1 MDLLIEIKTIKDSIY
16 VELLESAIVSAWCP
30 EAELVV
36 AKLAEEEGLDS
47 VAKFKK
53 TLKPGIKI
61 GTMKIGH
68 KLIDYT
74 YEESLEYFSKTNPN
88 DPWEKITPTGN
99 IPMAYRSEG
108 NFIDSA
114 ILHIPV
120 YYDGNN
126 EVKSKQKAMIAATA
140 ERATAL
146 TSSNMSPDEYK
157 RHLAAWFTK

>member
-1 MDLLIEIKTIKDSIY
+1 MDRLLAIDIDDEIY
-16 VELLESAIVSAWCP
+16 VELLESAILSAWCP
-30 EAELVV
+30 KAELVV
-36 AKLAEEEGLDS
+36 AKLAEEEGIDS
-47 VAKFKK
+47 IAKFKK

-68 KLIDYT
+68 KLIDMT
-74 YEESLEYFSKTNPN
+74 YEESIDYITKANPN
-88 DPWEKITPTGN
+88 DQWKKIIPTGN
-99 IPMAYRSEG
+99 IPMRFRSEG

-120 YYDGNN
+120 YYSGSN
-126 EVKSKQKAMIAATA
+126 EVKIKQKAMIAASA

-146 TSSNMSPDEYK
+146 TSANMDPDEYK